1 MNTNTPVM
9 GQLRGL
15 RLQII
20 GESDWDES
28 GLDFT
33 YIPIPEEGSPAV
45 WNGTCWVEILKALD
59 GEQ

>member
-1 MNTNTPVM
+1 MSTPVM

-15 RLQII
+15 RLKVV
-20 GESDWDES
+20 GENDWDES

-33 YIPIPEEGSPAV
+33 YVFVPEEGSPAV
-45 WNGTCWVEILKALD
+45 WNGVSWIELTKEIS

>member
-1 MNTNTPVM
+1 MSTPVM

-15 RLQII
+15 RLKVV
-20 GESDWDES
+20 GENDWDES

-33 YIPIPEEGSPAV
+33 YVFVPNEGTPAV
-45 WNGTCWVEILKALD
+45 WNGDCWIELIKALD